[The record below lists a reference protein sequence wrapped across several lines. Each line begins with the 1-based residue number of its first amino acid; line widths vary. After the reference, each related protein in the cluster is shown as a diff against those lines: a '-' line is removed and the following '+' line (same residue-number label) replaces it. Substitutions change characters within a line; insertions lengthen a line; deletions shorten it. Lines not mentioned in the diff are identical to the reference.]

1 MWEGGGELARA
12 VAHLALDPGRGVLVL
27 VGVIVGMA
35 AGLLPG
41 ITFVMMV
48 LLLLPFTYKM
58 DLVSAV
64 ILLTAT
70 YLGGIYGGTITAILF
85 NIPGDPD
92 SVPSLWDGYPLARK
106 KGAGYA
112 LALAALAGGVGT
124 FFGGL
129 VLATV
134 GPAVARVALQLST
147 PEFFGVVLVGLASV
161 AALGEPPL
169 WKTFAA
175 LAAGVLLGAVGVDEI
190 YGVPR
195 LTWGWAVLRDG
206 IDFVV
211 IMTGVYALGEVI
223 ERAAAGFPKEAG
235 HDVGVRVGVTD
246 AVRALRESVQ
256 FGSSWLRALLVGTGI
271 GFVPAAGA
279 TVAAF
284 VSYGLERLTGRRRH
298 LMGTG
303 IPEGLIAPNA
313 AASATLGGALVPLLT
328 LGIPG
333 SAAAAVIL
341 AALTL
346 KGVQP
351 GPGIFREQPDAVYSI
366 LATVL
371 IGAVVL
377 VVCGTV
383 GAGLFARLMR
393 VPEGMILAAVMV
405 NGFLG
410 LYLLRYSWSDVMI
423 GLLAGVVGYFMRV
436 YRAPLGALILGL
448 ILGPLAEK
456 YFLTTMLSYGNDWS
470 VFLRRPVSALLLVL
484 AGLAFVWGLMRSRGA
499 SEGSGSEEKGSL
511 SPEGSG

>member
-1 MWEGGGELARA
+1 
-12 VAHLALDPGRGVLVL
+12 
-27 VGVIVGMA
+27 
-35 AGLLPG
+35 
-41 ITFVMMV
+41 
-48 LLLLPFTYKM
+48 
-58 DLVSAV
+58 
-64 ILLTAT
+64 
-70 YLGGIYGGTITAILF
+70 
-85 NIPGDPD
+85 
-92 SVPSLWDGYPLARK
+92 
-106 KGAGYA
+106 
-112 LALAALAGGVGT
+112 
-124 FFGGL
+124 
-129 VLATV
+129 
-134 GPAVARVALQLST
+134 
-147 PEFFGVVLVGLASV
+147 
-161 AALGEPPL
+161 
-169 WKTFAA
+169 
-175 LAAGVLLGAVGVDEI
+175 
-190 YGVPR
+190 
-195 LTWGWAVLRDG
+195 
-206 IDFVV
+206 
-211 IMTGVYALGEVI
+211 
-223 ERAAAGFPKEAG
+223 
-235 HDVGVRVGVTD
+235 
-246 AVRALRESVQ
+246 
-256 FGSSWLRALLVGTGI
+256 
-271 GFVPAAGA
+271 
-279 TVAAF
+279 
-284 VSYGLERLTGRRRH
+284 
-298 LMGTG
+298 MGTG

-351 GPGIFREQPDAVYSI
+351 GPGIFREQPDAVYSV

-377 VVCGTV
+377 VICGTV

-484 AGLAFVWGLMRSRGA
+484 AGLAFVWGLLRSRGA
-499 SEGSGSEEKGSL
+499 SEGSGSEEKASL